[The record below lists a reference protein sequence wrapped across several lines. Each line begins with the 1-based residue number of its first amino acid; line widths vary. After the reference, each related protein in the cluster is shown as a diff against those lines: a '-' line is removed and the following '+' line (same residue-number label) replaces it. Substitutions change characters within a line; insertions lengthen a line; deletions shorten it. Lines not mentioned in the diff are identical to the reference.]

1 MKLSKSIDKA
11 LLMLITA
18 GLVLIFGM
26 VMELKPRD
34 TFAEGEEATNAVSDE
49 HFVNFYD
56 NGEKLTVRTTAK
68 TVGEAIER
76 AEITL
81 GTGDII
87 EPALEEEID
96 SDNFF
101 INIYRARPVIVRDGV
116 TEKYIMTASYD
127 ARMIAWW
134 GGFTIYDEDE
144 VKLVRNT
151 NFLETG
157 AVEVYEIVRHKVVA
171 EAEETEAEVEA
182 ESEPVISVESLAAMR
197 VGDRPLTAAMG
208 RNRYTLTRADG
219 TTVGR
224 QETYYDLNMN
234 GVMAIA
240 ARECGVENYYTVR
253 EDGVKIDADGYV
265 LVAANL
271 NYYPRCT
278 VVETSLGMGKVYDTG
293 GFAEV
298 NPEQFDIATDWSW
311 RDGI

>member
-1 MKLSKSIDKA
+1 MKLSKSIDRA

-18 GLVLIFGM
+18 SLVLVFG
-26 VMELKPRD
+26 VMMEIAPRN
-34 TFAEGEEATNAVSDE
+34 TFAEGEDDIILTTSGGR
-49 HFVNFYD
+49 FVNFYD
-56 NGEKLTVRTTAK
+56 SGEKLTVRTTAT

-76 AEITL
+76 ADIQL
-81 GTGDII
+81 NVGDIV
-87 EPALEEEID
+87 EPALEEKID

-101 INIYRARPVIVRDGV
+101 INIYRARPVIVRDGL
-116 TEKYIMTASYD
+116 TEKYLMTASYD

-157 AVEVYEIVRHKVVA
+157 AVEMYEIVRHHEKPVVVEEEEEVQPVTTA
-171 EAEETEAEVEA
+171 ED
-182 ESEPVISVESLAAMR
+182 LAAMR
-197 VGDRPLTAAMG
+197 VGDRPLTAALG
-208 RNRYTLTRADG
+208 RNRYEAIKANG
-219 TTVGR
+219 VAVER
-224 QETYYDLNMN
+224 QETYYDLNMS

-240 ARECGVENYYTVR
+240 ARECGVESYYTVR
-253 EDGVKIDADGYV
+253 EDGVKVDAEGYV

-271 NYYPRCT
+271 NYYPRCS
-278 VVETSLGMGKVYDTG
+278 VVETSLGMGRVYDTG

-298 NPEQFDIATDWSW
+298 NPEQFDLATDWSW